1 MVSLPPPFFLLRTR
15 SLLPVGQRD
24 TLLFLSGRAW
34 RCYCSSNR
42 TDAYAISPQAHT
54 SRVYTYKGV
63 LKLDA
68 ERYPSRNG
76 RIQKQV
82 CCRMVGDKTTDVM
95 HNLFEHE
102 LYVHALRFEQF
113 L

>member
-1 MVSLPPPFFLLRTR
+1 
-15 SLLPVGQRD
+15 
-24 TLLFLSGRAW
+24 
-34 RCYCSSNR
+34 
-42 TDAYAISPQAHT
+42 
-54 SRVYTYKGV
+54 VYTYKGV